1 MVIQWIPGH
10 VGIPGNEAPDAAAKE
25 AASSTDMPPQPV
37 SLASALRCIDRTI
50 LDPPIKHERTAAV
63 YEKTNL
69 LRDQNEVES
78 RKDAVLLA
86 QVRSGH
92 CSKFKAYQHLRDP
105 TVDHVCPRCGEKPHT
120 VEHWLTECPGTEAT
134 RQEIFS
140 SVTVSVPL
148 SILTEERG
156 KAVLMSRRTL

>member
-1 MVIQWIPGH
+1 MQKSNLIICRPVDQMLSPSWLSPGWFVAHLTVAQLTGDLDDTDKIRKTLMEASCKVVMQWIPGH
-10 VGIPGNEAPDAAAKE
+10 VGIPGNEAADMAAKE

-37 SLASALRCIDRTI
+37 SLSSALRCIDRII

-63 YEKTNL
+63 YEKINL

-92 CSKFKAYQHLRDP
+92 CSQFKA
-105 TVDHVCPRCGEKPHT
+105 
-120 VEHWLTECPGTEAT
+120 
-134 RQEIFS
+134 
-140 SVTVSVPL
+140 
-148 SILTEERG
+148 
-156 KAVLMSRRTL
+156 